1 MQTLGVDLGGSSIKW
16 IVLSAGRELVA
27 QGQIETQ
34 AERGPRHVL
43 DRIVELARR
52 TQTEHGDVEGIG
64 LGMPGPLDLERGRA
78 VFLANLPGWDDT
90 PIVEPLAA
98 AVGLPVALIN
108 DARAFTLAELELG
121 AGAGVRDMV
130 GITLGTGVG
139 GGVVVG
145 GQLLLGLNGNV
156 GEIGHQTLV
165 PDGPPCGCG
174 NHGCLE
180 AFASGPAIARDAGFA
195 TPEQVFE
202 AARSG
207 DRRASAALERA
218 GAYLGIGIA
227 NILTCVGPERI
238 VIGGGVAAAGDRILE
253 PARRELHRRMRAVPL
268 DRVDIV
274 PATLGIAAGAIGAA
288 LWGARAGPQLAATGP
303 DAAR

>member
-1 MQTLGVDLGGSSIKW
+1 MGTLGVDLGGSSIKW
-16 IVLSAGRELVA
+16 IVLSDGHDVVA
-27 QGQIETQ
+27 QGQIDTE
-34 AERGPRHVL
+34 AERGPQHVL
-43 DRIVELARR
+43 DRIVALARSA
-52 TQTEHGDVEGIG
+52 QGEHGGVRALG

-90 PIVEPLAA
+90 PIVEPLVAA
-98 AVGLPVALIN
+98 LGLPVALIN

-174 NHGCLE
+174 NRGCLE
-180 AFASGPAIARDAGFA
+180 AFASGPAIAREAGMA

-207 DRRASAALERA
+207 DRRASDVLERA
-218 GAYLGIGIA
+218 GAFLGIGIA
-227 NILTCVGPERI
+227 NILTCVGPERV

-268 DRVDIV
+268 DRVAIV

-288 LWGARAGPQLAATGP
+288 LWGARGAAELTPTG
-303 DAAR
+303 AAEAR